1 MVKLQIVCKK
11 TNLKVCYL
19 TYTVYGQPTP
29 LTEKIEISLN
39 GSPKLF
45 KCFDN
50 FYFRKLT
57 N

>member
-1 MVKLQIVCKK
+1 MVKWEIVFKK
-11 TNLKVCYL
+11 INLKVCYL
-19 TYTVYGQPTP
+19 TYTVYGQPTA

-39 GSPKLF
+39 DSPKLF
-45 KCFDN
+45 YVFDY